1 MQAGKTYSG
10 NQFRSRKLLEHWD
23 ALRAESYVNPVSS
36 CQRPGPT
43 VLTGV
48 LVHSRSIRVL
58 KIDRPMTF
66 PIESLFRVGQPE
78 EGRRNT
84 TRFDR
89 FSKKF
94 VELPNADLGQRWAS
108 RHVVEEIEVNCCINR
123 LLLLI
128 VKSILVSWRE
138 RICIGRRRGPLAD

>member
-1 MQAGKTYSG
+1 MNK
-10 NQFRSRKLLEHWD
+10 
-23 ALRAESYVNPVSS
+23 AESYVSPTVSH
-36 CQRPGPT
+36 QRPDPT
-43 VLTGV
+43 ELTGV
-48 LVHSRSIRVL
+48 LVHSSSIRVL
-58 KIDRPMTF
+58 KIDRPMTI
-66 PIESLFRVGQPE
+66 PVESLFRVGQPE
-78 EGRRNT
+78 ESCRNT

-128 VKSILVSWRE
+128 EKSILVSWRG
-138 RICIGRRRGPLAD
+138 RICIGRRRDPLAD